1 MTIRKYSLL
10 LFGAAFIAGA
20 IGCTKETDT
29 ESAAE
34 AETAAV
40 SEPVSGWTVDDLAA
54 ALSDPRRA
62 EADRARDAGRKPA
75 EVVVFLGIEHGMTAL
90 DLIAAGGYYTEVLS
104 VAVGPSGRVIAQN
117 PPTVLQMRDG
127 VNEKAMS
134 ARLADDHLAN
144 VTRLDTNIG
153 EMNLE
158 PGSVDAAITALNFHD
173 VYNRRGAE
181 AATGALQAVY
191 AALKPGGVM
200 GVIDHAGNP
209 DAANDELHRVEEQL
223 AVQAATD
230 AGFVVEATSD
240 ALRNPD
246 DDRSLLV
253 FDEKVRGYTDRFLL
267 RLRKPE

>member
-1 MTIRKYSLL
+1 MTKRKYSLWL
-10 LFGAAFIAGA
+10 VAAAFIALA
-20 IGCTKETDT
+20 VGCTKETDT

-40 SEPVSGWTVDDLAA
+40 SEPVSGWIVDDLAA
-54 ALSDPRRA
+54 ALSDPARA

-75 EVVVFLGIEHGMTAL
+75 EVVVFLGIEQGMTAL

-104 VAVGPSGRVIAQN
+104 VAVGSSGTVIAQN

-127 VNEKAMS
+127 ANEKALS
-134 ARLADDHLAN
+134 ARLADDRLAN
-144 VTRLDTNIG
+144 VTRLDTNVG

-158 PGSVDAAITALNFHD
+158 PGSIDAAITALNFHD

-181 AATGALQAVY
+181 AATGMLQAVF

-209 DAANDELHRVEEQL
+209 DAANDELHRVDEQM
-223 AVQAATD
+223 AVQASTD
-230 AGFVVEATSD
+230 AGFIVEATSD
-240 ALRNPD
+240 VLRNPD
-246 DDRSLLV
+246 DDRSLFV
-253 FDEKVRGYTDRFLL
+253 FDESIRGNTDRFLL